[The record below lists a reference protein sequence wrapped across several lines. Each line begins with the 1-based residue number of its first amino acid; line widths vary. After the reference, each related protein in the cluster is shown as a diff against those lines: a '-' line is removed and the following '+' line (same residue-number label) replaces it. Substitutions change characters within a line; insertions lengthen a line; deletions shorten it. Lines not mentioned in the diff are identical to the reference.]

1 MLGWWIIIAAQS
13 PTEFDTSATTILA
26 KWEVAPEG
34 INWIIDL
41 VEARKAE
48 QIKYG
53 GYPNRYVVRAI
64 HALPVLTSEL
74 SSHTLPA
81 PGDGMQTTWP
91 KNIELHPDCITSCSP
106 DQLLVIEAWD
116 QS

>member
-13 PTEFDTSATTILA
+13 PTELDASATTILA

-34 INWIIDL
+34 INWIVDL
-41 VEARKAE
+41 VEAGKAE

-53 GYPNRYVVRAI
+53 GYPNRYAVRAT
-64 HALPVLTSEL
+64 HALPVLADKLL
-74 SSHTLPA
+74 SDTFPTTN
-81 PGDGMQTTWP
+81 DKMQPTWL
-91 KNIELHPDCITSCSP
+91 KNVELHPDHIALCSP